1 MKKDQYFNLEV
12 NLLNDDNIAGMMSE
26 LDAAEAL
33 GIYVML
39 LLHLRTKD
47 NYEASCTPLLLR
59 AFARRY
65 DLELDMLEKVLHDY
79 NLFEVDE
86 ERQTFRAPYLDRV
99 MQRLE
104 EKWRMDTENGKKG
117 GRPKKRAKCA
127 ETPAT
132 KGRKPNET
140 QERREEEKIGIAAVV
155 NNSSNTLAGGAAD
168 AATVVEEIPA
178 MAATGNSG
186 TAESSGIRGT
196 SEITVIPE
204 TEEKISATGTSRV
217 SEITGDSG
225 SSGSSRVSEITGDSG
240 SSGSSRASEI
250 MGASGSSRSS
260 RASEITGASESS
272 RTSRTSETSEVRTA
286 SSVPVERGM
295 RIRAV
300 DEEGQQPLQ
309 PVLSWEV
316 LVDRLADSRLY
327 MELAGQRSGLGRL
340 FIDHQQQIIGLFK
353 KHILLYGKEGG
364 LLFFEDVKRYFSN
377 YIAAGSP
384 TCRMLREELMREIKE
399 RESRDVSRFESIVDG
414 KRMYLGRLIPDSA
427 PPRPDNSAVWDD
439 AHKRWGH

>member
-140 QERREEEKIGIAAVV
+140 QERREEEKIGITPVV
-155 NNSSNTLAGGAAD
+155 NNSSNTPAGEAAD
-168 AATVVEEIPA
+168 ADTVVAE
-178 MAATGNSG
+178 NSG
-186 TAESSGIRGT
+186 AVESSRIRGT
-196 SEITVIPE
+196 SGKTVIPE
-204 TEEKISATGTSRV
+204 TGEKISATRTSRASEITGDSESSGTSRV
-217 SEITGDSG
+217 SEITG
-225 SSGSSRVSEITGDSG
+225 
-240 SSGSSRASEI
+240 
-250 MGASGSSRSS
+250 ASGSSRTS
-260 RASEITGASESS
+260 RA
-272 RTSRTSETSEVRTA
+272 SETSEVRTA
-286 SSVPVERGM
+286 SSVPV
-295 RIRAV
+295 
-300 DEEGQQPLQ
+300 
-309 PVLSWEV
+309 
-316 LVDRLADSRLY
+316 
-327 MELAGQRSGLGRL
+327 GR
-340 FIDHQQQIIGLFK
+340 
-353 KHILLYGKEGG
+353 
-364 LLFFEDVKRYFSN
+364 
-377 YIAAGSP
+377 
-384 TCRMLREELMREIKE
+384 
-399 RESRDVSRFESIVDG
+399 
-414 KRMYLGRLIPDSA
+414 
-427 PPRPDNSAVWDD
+427 
-439 AHKRWGH
+439 

>member
-140 QERREEEKIGIAAVV
+140 QERREEEKIGITPVV

-168 AATVVEEIPA
+168 AATVVEE
-178 MAATGNSG
+178 NSG
-186 TAESSGIRGT
+186 ASGI

-204 TEEKISATGTSRV
+204 TEEKIYVTG
-217 SEITGDSG
+217 I
-225 SSGSSRVSEITGDSG
+225 
-240 SSGSSRASEI
+240 
-250 MGASGSSRSS
+250 S
-260 RASEITGASESS
+260 RASEITGASGSSGTSRASVITGASESS
-272 RTSRTSETSEVRTA
+272 RSSRISETSEVRTA

-353 KHILLYGKEGG
+353 KHILLYGKESG

-384 TCRMLREELMREIKE
+384 TCRLLREELMQEIKE
-399 RESRDVSRFESIVDG
+399 RESKDVSRFESIVDG

>member
-140 QERREEEKIGIAAVV
+140 QERREEEKIGITPVV

-168 AATVVEEIPA
+168 AAMVVAEIPA
-178 MAATGNSG
+178 AAATGNSG
-186 TAESSGIRGT
+186 NS
-196 SEITVIPE
+196 
-204 TEEKISATGTSRV
+204 
-217 SEITGDSG
+217 
-225 SSGSSRVSEITGDSG
+225 
-240 SSGSSRASEI
+240 
-250 MGASGSSRSS
+250 
-260 RASEITGASESS
+260 GASESS
-272 RTSRTSETSEVRTA
+272 RTSRTSGMTVIPEPEEKISASGSSETSEVRTA
-286 SSVPVERGM
+286 SSVPVGRGM

-309 PVLSWEV
+309 PVLSWET

-353 KHILLYGKEGG
+353 KHILLYGKESG

-399 RESRDVSRFESIVDG
+399 RESRDVSRFESVVDG

>member
-59 AFARRY
+59 AFARRH

-140 QERREEEKIGIAAVV
+140 QERREEEKIGITPVV

-168 AATVVEEIPA
+168 AAMVVAEIPA
-178 MAATGNSG
+178 AAATGNSG
-186 TAESSGIRGT
+186 SSRTSRT
-196 SEITVIPE
+196 SEMTVIPE
-204 TEEKISATGTSRV
+204 TEEKISATGS
-217 SEITGDSG
+217 
-225 SSGSSRVSEITGDSG
+225 
-240 SSGSSRASEI
+240 
-250 MGASGSSRSS
+250 
-260 RASEITGASESS
+260 
-272 RTSRTSETSEVRTA
+272 SETSEVRTA
-286 SSVPVERGM
+286 SSVPVGRGM
-295 RIRAV
+295 RIRVV

-309 PVLSWEV
+309 PVLSWET

-353 KHILLYGKEGG
+353 KHILLYGKESG

-399 RESRDVSRFESIVDG
+399 RESRDVSRFESVVDG

>member
-140 QERREEEKIGIAAVV
+140 QERREEEKIGITPVV

-168 AATVVEEIPA
+168 AATVVEE
-178 MAATGNSG
+178 NSG
-186 TAESSGIRGT
+186 ASGI

-204 TEEKISATGTSRV
+204 TEEKIYVTG
-217 SEITGDSG
+217 I
-225 SSGSSRVSEITGDSG
+225 
-240 SSGSSRASEI
+240 
-250 MGASGSSRSS
+250 S
-260 RASEITGASESS
+260 RASEITGASGSSGTSRASVITGASESS
-272 RTSRTSETSEVRTA
+272 RSSRISETSEVRTA

-399 RESRDVSRFESIVDG
+399 RESKDVSRFESIVDG

>member
-59 AFARRY
+59 AFARRH

-140 QERREEEKIGIAAVV
+140 QERREEEKIGITPVV

-168 AATVVEEIPA
+168 AAMVVAEIPA
-178 MAATGNSG
+178 AAATGNSG
-186 TAESSGIRGT
+186 SSGASESSRTSRT
-196 SEITVIPE
+196 SEMTVIPE
-204 TEEKISATGTSRV
+204 TEEKISA
-217 SEITGDSG
+217 SG
-225 SSGSSRVSEITGDSG
+225 S
-240 SSGSSRASEI
+240 
-250 MGASGSSRSS
+250 
-260 RASEITGASESS
+260 
-272 RTSRTSETSEVRTA
+272 SETSEVRTA
-286 SSVPVERGM
+286 SSVPVGRGM

-309 PVLSWEV
+309 PVLSWET

-353 KHILLYGKEGG
+353 KHILLYGKESG

-399 RESRDVSRFESIVDG
+399 RESRDVSRFESVVDG
-414 KRMYLGRLIPDSA
+414 KRMYLGRLIPNSA

>member
-12 NLLNDDNIAGMMSE
+12 NLLNDDNIAGLMSE

-59 AFARRY
+59 AFARRH

-140 QERREEEKIGIAAVV
+140 QERREEEKIGITPVV
-155 NNSSNTLAGGAAD
+155 NNSSNTLAGGATD
-168 AATVVEEIPA
+168 AAMVVAEIPA
-178 MAATGNSG
+178 AAATGNSG
-186 TAESSGIRGT
+186 SSRTSRT
-196 SEITVIPE
+196 SEMTVIPE
-204 TEEKISATGTSRV
+204 TEEKISA
-217 SEITGDSG
+217 SG
-225 SSGSSRVSEITGDSG
+225 
-240 SSGSSRASEI
+240 
-250 MGASGSSRSS
+250 
-260 RASEITGASESS
+260 
-272 RTSRTSETSEVRTA
+272 TSETSEVRTA
-286 SSVPVERGM
+286 SSVPVGRGM

-309 PVLSWEV
+309 PVLSWET

-353 KHILLYGKEGG
+353 KHILLYGKESG

-399 RESRDVSRFESIVDG
+399 RESRDVSRFESVVDG
-414 KRMYLGRLIPDSA
+414 KRMYLGRLIPNSA

>member
-59 AFARRY
+59 AFARRH

-140 QERREEEKIGIAAVV
+140 QERREEEKIGITPVV

-168 AATVVEEIPA
+168 AATVVAEIPA
-178 MAATGNSG
+178 AGTTGNSG
-186 TAESSGIRGT
+186 SSRASESSRTSGSSESSRTSRT
-196 SEITVIPE
+196 SEMTVIPE
-204 TEEKISATGTSRV
+204 TEEKISA
-217 SEITGDSG
+217 
-225 SSGSSRVSEITGDSG
+225 
-240 SSGSSRASEI
+240 AA
-250 MGASGSSRSS
+250 ASG
-260 RASEITGASESS
+260 
-272 RTSRTSETSEVRTA
+272 TSEVRTA
-286 SSVPVERGM
+286 SSVPVGRGM

-309 PVLSWEV
+309 PVLSWET

-353 KHILLYGKEGG
+353 KHILLYGKESG

-399 RESRDVSRFESIVDG
+399 RESRDVSRFESVVDG

>member
-59 AFARRY
+59 AFARRH

-140 QERREEEKIGIAAVV
+140 QERREEEKIGITPVV

-168 AATVVEEIPA
+168 AVTVVAEIPA
-178 MAATGNSG
+178 AAATGNSG
-186 TAESSGIRGT
+186 SSRASESSRTSGSSESSRTSRTSRT
-196 SEITVIPE
+196 SEMTVIPE
-204 TEEKISATGTSRV
+204 TEEKISATGTS
-217 SEITGDSG
+217 
-225 SSGSSRVSEITGDSG
+225 
-240 SSGSSRASEI
+240 
-250 MGASGSSRSS
+250 
-260 RASEITGASESS
+260 
-272 RTSRTSETSEVRTA
+272 ETSEVRTA
-286 SSVPVERGM
+286 SSVPVGRGM

-309 PVLSWEV
+309 PVLSWET

-353 KHILLYGKEGG
+353 KHILLYGKESG

-399 RESRDVSRFESIVDG
+399 RESRDVSRFESVVDG

>member
-59 AFARRY
+59 AFARRH

-140 QERREEEKIGIAAVV
+140 QERREEEKIGITPVV

-168 AATVVEEIPA
+168 AATVVAEIPA
-178 MAATGNSG
+178 AAATGNSG
-186 TAESSGIRGT
+186 SSGASESSRT
-196 SEITVIPE
+196 SRMTVIPE
-204 TEEKISATGTSRV
+204 TEEKISATGTS
-217 SEITGDSG
+217 
-225 SSGSSRVSEITGDSG
+225 
-240 SSGSSRASEI
+240 
-250 MGASGSSRSS
+250 
-260 RASEITGASESS
+260 
-272 RTSRTSETSEVRTA
+272 ETSEVRTA
-286 SSVPVERGM
+286 SSVPVGRGM

-309 PVLSWEV
+309 PVLSWET

-353 KHILLYGKEGG
+353 KHILLYGKESG

-399 RESRDVSRFESIVDG
+399 RESRDVSRFESVVDG

>member
-12 NLLNDDNIAGMMSE
+12 NLLNDDNIAGLMSE

-59 AFARRY
+59 AFARRH

-140 QERREEEKIGIAAVV
+140 QERREEEKIGITPVV

-168 AATVVEEIPA
+168 AAMVVA
-178 MAATGNSG
+178 
-186 TAESSGIRGT
+186 
-196 SEITVIPE
+196 E
-204 TEEKISATGTSRV
+204 TEEKISA
-217 SEITGDSG
+217 SG
-225 SSGSSRVSEITGDSG
+225 S
-240 SSGSSRASEI
+240 
-250 MGASGSSRSS
+250 
-260 RASEITGASESS
+260 
-272 RTSRTSETSEVRTA
+272 SETSEVRTA
-286 SSVPVERGM
+286 SSVPVGRGM

-309 PVLSWEV
+309 PVLSWET

-353 KHILLYGKEGG
+353 KHILLYGKESG

-399 RESRDVSRFESIVDG
+399 RESRDVSRFESVVDG

>member
-59 AFARRY
+59 AFARRH

-132 KGRKPNET
+132 KGRSPNET
-140 QERREEEKIGIAAVV
+140 QERREEEKIGITPVV
-155 NNSSNTLAGGAAD
+155 NTSSSTLAGGAAD
-168 AATVVEEIPA
+168 AATVVAEIPA
-178 MAATGNSG
+178 AGTSRTSG
-186 TAESSGIRGT
+186 SSRASESSRT
-196 SEITVIPE
+196 SRASEMTVIPE
-204 TEEKISATGTSRV
+204 TEEKISA
-217 SEITGDSG
+217 
-225 SSGSSRVSEITGDSG
+225 
-240 SSGSSRASEI
+240 AA
-250 MGASGSSRSS
+250 ASG
-260 RASEITGASESS
+260 
-272 RTSRTSETSEVRTA
+272 TSEVRTA
-286 SSVPVERGM
+286 SSVPVGRGM

-300 DEEGQQPLQ
+300 DEEGQQPVL
-309 PVLSWEV
+309 PVLSWET

-353 KHILLYGKEGG
+353 KHILLYGKESG

-399 RESRDVSRFESIVDG
+399 RESRDVSRFESVVDG

>member
-140 QERREEEKIGIAAVV
+140 QERREEEKIGITPVV

-168 AATVVEEIPA
+168 AAMVVA
-178 MAATGNSG
+178 
-186 TAESSGIRGT
+186 
-196 SEITVIPE
+196 E
-204 TEEKISATGTSRV
+204 TEEKISA
-217 SEITGDSG
+217 SG
-225 SSGSSRVSEITGDSG
+225 S
-240 SSGSSRASEI
+240 
-250 MGASGSSRSS
+250 
-260 RASEITGASESS
+260 
-272 RTSRTSETSEVRTA
+272 SETSEVRTA
-286 SSVPVERGM
+286 SSVPVGRGM

-309 PVLSWEV
+309 PVLSWET

-353 KHILLYGKEGG
+353 KHILLYGKESG

-399 RESRDVSRFESIVDG
+399 RESKDVSRFESIVDG

>member
-59 AFARRY
+59 AFARRH

-140 QERREEEKIGIAAVV
+140 QERREEEKIGITPVV

-168 AATVVEEIPA
+168 AAMVVAEIPA
-178 MAATGNSG
+178 AGTSG
-186 TAESSGIRGT
+186 SSRASESSRTSRT
-196 SEITVIPE
+196 SEMTVIPE
-204 TEEKISATGTSRV
+204 TEEKISATGTS
-217 SEITGDSG
+217 
-225 SSGSSRVSEITGDSG
+225 
-240 SSGSSRASEI
+240 
-250 MGASGSSRSS
+250 
-260 RASEITGASESS
+260 
-272 RTSRTSETSEVRTA
+272 ETSEVRTA
-286 SSVPVERGM
+286 SSVPVGRGM

-309 PVLSWEV
+309 PVLSWET

-353 KHILLYGKEGG
+353 KHILLYGKESG

-399 RESRDVSRFESIVDG
+399 RESRDVSRFESVVDG

>member
-59 AFARRY
+59 AFARRH

-140 QERREEEKIGIAAVV
+140 QERREEEKIGITPVV

-168 AATVVEEIPA
+168 AATVVAEIPA
-178 MAATGNSG
+178 AAATGNSG
-186 TAESSGIRGT
+186 SSGASESSRTSRT
-196 SEITVIPE
+196 SEMTVIPE
-204 TEEKISATGTSRV
+204 TEEKISA
-217 SEITGDSG
+217 SG
-225 SSGSSRVSEITGDSG
+225 S
-240 SSGSSRASEI
+240 
-250 MGASGSSRSS
+250 
-260 RASEITGASESS
+260 
-272 RTSRTSETSEVRTA
+272 SETSEVRTA
-286 SSVPVERGM
+286 SSVPVGRGM

-309 PVLSWEV
+309 PVLSWET

-353 KHILLYGKEGG
+353 KHILLYGKESG

-399 RESRDVSRFESIVDG
+399 RESRDVSRFESVVDG

>member
-140 QERREEEKIGIAAVV
+140 QERREEEKIGITPVV

-168 AATVVEEIPA
+168 AALVVAEIPA
-178 MAATGNSG
+178 AAATGNSG
-186 TAESSGIRGT
+186 SSGASESSRTSRT
-196 SEITVIPE
+196 SEMTVIPE
-204 TEEKISATGTSRV
+204 TEEKISATGS
-217 SEITGDSG
+217 
-225 SSGSSRVSEITGDSG
+225 
-240 SSGSSRASEI
+240 
-250 MGASGSSRSS
+250 
-260 RASEITGASESS
+260 
-272 RTSRTSETSEVRTA
+272 SETSEVRTA
-286 SSVPVERGM
+286 SSVPVGRGM

-309 PVLSWEV
+309 PVLSWET

-353 KHILLYGKEGG
+353 KHILLYGKESG

-399 RESRDVSRFESIVDG
+399 RESRDVSRFESVVDG

>member
-59 AFARRY
+59 AFARRH

-140 QERREEEKIGIAAVV
+140 QERREEEKIGITPVV

-168 AATVVEEIPA
+168 AATVVAEIPA
-178 MAATGNSG
+178 AGATGNSR
-186 TAESSGIRGT
+186 ASESSRT
-196 SEITVIPE
+196 SRTSGMTVIPE
-204 TEEKISATGTSRV
+204 TEEKISATGTS
-217 SEITGDSG
+217 G
-225 SSGSSRVSEITGDSG
+225 S
-240 SSGSSRASEI
+240 
-250 MGASGSSRSS
+250 
-260 RASEITGASESS
+260 
-272 RTSRTSETSEVRTA
+272 SETSEVRTA
-286 SSVPVERGM
+286 SSVPVGRGM

-309 PVLSWEV
+309 PVLSWET

-353 KHILLYGKEGG
+353 KHILLYGKESG

-399 RESRDVSRFESIVDG
+399 RESRDVSRFESVVDG

>member
-140 QERREEEKIGIAAVV
+140 QERREEEKIGITPVV
-155 NNSSNTLAGGAAD
+155 NNSSNTPAGGAAD
-168 AATVVEEIPA
+168 AATVVTE
-178 MAATGNSG
+178 NSG
-186 TAESSGIRGT
+186 AAGS

-204 TEEKISATGTSRV
+204 TEEKIYVTGTSRASV
-217 SEITGDSG
+217 IT
-225 SSGSSRVSEITGDSG
+225 
-240 SSGSSRASEI
+240 
-250 MGASGSSRSS
+250 GASGSS
-260 RASEITGASESS
+260 G
-272 RTSRTSETSEVRTA
+272 TSRTSETSEVRTA

-309 PVLSWEV
+309 PVLSWET

-399 RESRDVSRFESIVDG
+399 RESKDVSRFESIVDG

>member
-140 QERREEEKIGIAAVV
+140 QERREEEKIGITPVV

-168 AATVVEEIPA
+168 AAMVVAEIPA
-178 MAATGNSG
+178 AAATGNSRNSG
-186 TAESSGIRGT
+186 ASESSRT
-196 SEITVIPE
+196 SRTSGMTVIPE
-204 TEEKISATGTSRV
+204 TEEKISATGTS
-217 SEITGDSG
+217 
-225 SSGSSRVSEITGDSG
+225 
-240 SSGSSRASEI
+240 
-250 MGASGSSRSS
+250 
-260 RASEITGASESS
+260 
-272 RTSRTSETSEVRTA
+272 ETSEVRTA
-286 SSVPVERGM
+286 SSVPVGRGM

-309 PVLSWEV
+309 PVLSWET

-353 KHILLYGKEGG
+353 KHILLYGKESG

-399 RESRDVSRFESIVDG
+399 RESKDVSRFESIVDG

>member
-59 AFARRY
+59 AFARRH

-140 QERREEEKIGIAAVV
+140 QERREEEKIGITPVV

-168 AATVVEEIPA
+168 AATVVAEIPA
-178 MAATGNSG
+178 AGATGNS
-186 TAESSGIRGT
+186 ESSRTSGSSGSSESSRTSRT
-196 SEITVIPE
+196 SEMTVIPE
-204 TEEKISATGTSRV
+204 TEEKISA
-217 SEITGDSG
+217 SG
-225 SSGSSRVSEITGDSG
+225 
-240 SSGSSRASEI
+240 
-250 MGASGSSRSS
+250 
-260 RASEITGASESS
+260 
-272 RTSRTSETSEVRTA
+272 TSETSEVRTA
-286 SSVPVERGM
+286 SSVPVGRGM

-309 PVLSWEV
+309 PVLSWET

-353 KHILLYGKEGG
+353 KHILLYGKESG

-399 RESRDVSRFESIVDG
+399 RESRDVSRFESVVDG

>member
-59 AFARRY
+59 AFARRH

-140 QERREEEKIGIAAVV
+140 QERREEEKIGITPVV

-168 AATVVEEIPA
+168 AATVVAEIPA
-178 MAATGNSG
+178 AGATGNSG
-186 TAESSGIRGT
+186 SSRTSGSSGSSESSRTSRT
-196 SEITVIPE
+196 SEMTVIPE
-204 TEEKISATGTSRV
+204 TEEKISA
-217 SEITGDSG
+217 SG
-225 SSGSSRVSEITGDSG
+225 
-240 SSGSSRASEI
+240 
-250 MGASGSSRSS
+250 
-260 RASEITGASESS
+260 
-272 RTSRTSETSEVRTA
+272 TSETSEVRTA
-286 SSVPVERGM
+286 SSVPVGRGM

-309 PVLSWEV
+309 PVLSWET

-353 KHILLYGKEGG
+353 KHILLYGKESG

-399 RESRDVSRFESIVDG
+399 RESRDVSRFESVVDG

>member
-140 QERREEEKIGIAAVV
+140 QERREEEKIGITPVV
-155 NNSSNTLAGGAAD
+155 NNSSNTPVGEAAD
-168 AATVVEEIPA
+168 AATVVAEIPA
-178 MAATGNSG
+178 TAATGNSG
-186 TAESSGIRGT
+186 AAESSGIKGT
-196 SEITVIPE
+196 SGMTVIPE
-204 TEEKISATGTSRV
+204 TEEKISATGTSRA

-225 SSGSSRVSEITGDSG
+225 SSGTSRT
-240 SSGSSRASEI
+240 SEI
-250 MGASGSSRSS
+250 MGASGSS
-260 RASEITGASESS
+260 G
-272 RTSRTSETSEVRTA
+272 TSRTSETSEVRTA

-309 PVLSWEV
+309 PVLSWEA

-399 RESRDVSRFESIVDG
+399 RESKDVSRFESIVDG

>member
-59 AFARRY
+59 AFARRH

-140 QERREEEKIGIAAVV
+140 QERREEEKIGITPVV

-168 AATVVEEIPA
+168 AAMVVTGIPET
-178 MAATGNSG
+178 AATGNSG
-186 TAESSGIRGT
+186 AAESSGIKGT
-196 SEITVIPE
+196 SGMTVIPE
-204 TEEKISATGTSRV
+204 TEEKISATGTSRA

-225 SSGSSRVSEITGDSG
+225 SSGTSRT
-240 SSGSSRASEI
+240 SEI
-250 MGASGSSRSS
+250 MGASGSS
-260 RASEITGASESS
+260 G
-272 RTSRTSETSEVRTA
+272 TSGTSETSEVRTA
-286 SSVPVERGM
+286 SSVPVGRGM

-309 PVLSWEV
+309 PVLSWET

-353 KHILLYGKEGG
+353 KHILLYGKESG

-399 RESRDVSRFESIVDG
+399 RESRDVSRFESVVDG

>member
-59 AFARRY
+59 AFARRH

-140 QERREEEKIGIAAVV
+140 QERREEEKIGITPVV
-155 NNSSNTLAGGAAD
+155 NNSSNPLAGGAAD
-168 AATVVEEIPA
+168 AATVVAEIPA
-178 MAATGNSG
+178 AGTSRTSG
-186 TAESSGIRGT
+186 SSESSGT
-196 SEITVIPE
+196 SRASEMTVIPE
-204 TEEKISATGTSRV
+204 TEEKISATG
-217 SEITGDSG
+217 
-225 SSGSSRVSEITGDSG
+225 
-240 SSGSSRASEI
+240 
-250 MGASGSSRSS
+250 ASG
-260 RASEITGASESS
+260 
-272 RTSRTSETSEVRTA
+272 TSETSEVRTA
-286 SSVPVERGM
+286 SSVPVGRGM

-309 PVLSWEV
+309 PVLSWET

-353 KHILLYGKEGG
+353 KHILLYGKESG

-399 RESRDVSRFESIVDG
+399 RESRDVSRFESVVDG

>member
-140 QERREEEKIGIAAVV
+140 QERREEEKIGITPVV
-155 NNSSNTLAGGAAD
+155 NNSSNTPAGGAAD
-168 AATVVEEIPA
+168 AATVVTGIPA
-178 MAATGNSG
+178 TAAMGNPG
-186 TAESSGIRGT
+186 AAESSGIKRT
-196 SEITVIPE
+196 SGMTVIPE

-225 SSGSSRVSEITGDSG
+225 SSGTSRISEIT
-240 SSGSSRASEI
+240 
-250 MGASGSSRSS
+250 GASGSSRTS
-260 RASEITGASESS
+260 RA
-272 RTSRTSETSEVRTA
+272 SETSEVRTA

-309 PVLSWEV
+309 PVLSWET

-399 RESRDVSRFESIVDG
+399 RESKDVSRFESIVDG

>member
-140 QERREEEKIGIAAVV
+140 QERREEEKIGITPVV

-168 AATVVEEIPA
+168 AATVVTGIPET
-178 MAATGNSG
+178 AATGNSG
-186 TAESSGIRGT
+186 AAESSRIRGT
-196 SEITVIPE
+196 SGMTVIPE
-204 TEEKISATGTSRV
+204 TEEKIYVTGT
-217 SEITGDSG
+217 
-225 SSGSSRVSEITGDSG
+225 
-240 SSGSSRASEI
+240 
-250 MGASGSSRSS
+250 S

-272 RTSRTSETSEVRTA
+272 GTSRTSVITGASESSRSSRISETSEVRTA

-309 PVLSWEV
+309 PVLSWEA

-399 RESRDVSRFESIVDG
+399 RESKDVSRFESIVDG

>member
-59 AFARRY
+59 AFARRH

-140 QERREEEKIGIAAVV
+140 QERREEEKIGITPVV

-168 AATVVEEIPA
+168 AATVVAEIPA
-178 MAATGNSG
+178 AAATGNSG
-186 TAESSGIRGT
+186 S
-196 SEITVIPE
+196 
-204 TEEKISATGTSRV
+204 
-217 SEITGDSG
+217 
-225 SSGSSRVSEITGDSG
+225 
-240 SSGSSRASEI
+240 
-250 MGASGSSRSS
+250 
-260 RASEITGASESS
+260 SESS
-272 RTSRTSETSEVRTA
+272 RTSRTSEMTVILETEEKISAAAASGTSEVRTA
-286 SSVPVERGM
+286 SSVPVGRGM

-309 PVLSWEV
+309 PVLSWET

-353 KHILLYGKEGG
+353 KHILLYGKESG

-399 RESRDVSRFESIVDG
+399 RESRDVSRFESVVDG

>member
-59 AFARRY
+59 AFARRH

-140 QERREEEKIGIAAVV
+140 QERREEEKIGITPVV

-168 AATVVEEIPA
+168 AAMVVA
-178 MAATGNSG
+178 
-186 TAESSGIRGT
+186 
-196 SEITVIPE
+196 E
-204 TEEKISATGTSRV
+204 TEEKISA
-217 SEITGDSG
+217 SG
-225 SSGSSRVSEITGDSG
+225 S
-240 SSGSSRASEI
+240 
-250 MGASGSSRSS
+250 
-260 RASEITGASESS
+260 
-272 RTSRTSETSEVRTA
+272 SETSEVRTA
-286 SSVPVERGM
+286 SSVPVGRGM

-309 PVLSWEV
+309 PVLSWET

-353 KHILLYGKEGG
+353 KHILLYGKESG

-399 RESRDVSRFESIVDG
+399 RESRDVSRFESVVNG

>member
-140 QERREEEKIGIAAVV
+140 QERREEEKIGITPVV
-155 NNSSNTLAGGAAD
+155 NNSSNTPAGEAAD

-178 MAATGNSG
+178 TAATGSSGAAEISG
-186 TAESSGIRGT
+186 TSRI

-204 TEEKISATGTSRV
+204 TEGKIYVTGISRA
-217 SEITGDSG
+217 SG
-225 SSGSSRVSEITGDSG
+225 SSG
-240 SSGSSRASEI
+240 
-250 MGASGSSRSS
+250 
-260 RASEITGASESS
+260 
-272 RTSRTSETSEVRTA
+272 TSRTSETSEVRTA

-353 KHILLYGKEGG
+353 KHILLYGKESG

-399 RESRDVSRFESIVDG
+399 RESKDVSRFESIVDG

>member
-1 MKKDQYFNLEV
+1 
-12 NLLNDDNIAGMMSE
+12 
-26 LDAAEAL
+26 
-33 GIYVML
+33 ML

-59 AFARRY
+59 AFARRH

-140 QERREEEKIGIAAVV
+140 QERREEEKIGITPVV

-168 AATVVEEIPA
+168 AAMVVAEIPA
-178 MAATGNSG
+178 AAATGNSG
-186 TAESSGIRGT
+186 
-196 SEITVIPE
+196 
-204 TEEKISATGTSRV
+204 
-217 SEITGDSG
+217 
-225 SSGSSRVSEITGDSG
+225 
-240 SSGSSRASEI
+240 
-250 MGASGSSRSS
+250 
-260 RASEITGASESS
+260 
-272 RTSRTSETSEVRTA
+272 TSETSEVRTA
-286 SSVPVERGM
+286 SSVPVGRGM

-309 PVLSWEV
+309 PVLSWET

-353 KHILLYGKEGG
+353 KHILLYGKESG

-399 RESRDVSRFESIVDG
+399 RESRDVSRFESVVDG

-439 AHKRWGH
+439 AHKKWGH

>member
-59 AFARRY
+59 AFARRH

-140 QERREEEKIGIAAVV
+140 QERREEEKIGITPVV

-168 AATVVEEIPA
+168 AATVVTGIPET
-178 MAATGNSG
+178 AATGNSG
-186 TAESSGIRGT
+186 AAESSGIKGT
-196 SEITVIPE
+196 SGMTVIPE
-204 TEEKISATGTSRV
+204 TEEKISATGTSRT

-225 SSGSSRVSEITGDSG
+225 SSR
-240 SSGSSRASEI
+240 SSRASEI
-250 MGASGSSRSS
+250 MGASGSSRTS
-260 RASEITGASESS
+260 RA
-272 RTSRTSETSEVRTA
+272 SETSEVRTA
-286 SSVPVERGM
+286 SSVPVGRGM

-309 PVLSWEV
+309 PVLSWET

-353 KHILLYGKEGG
+353 KHILLYGKESG

-399 RESRDVSRFESIVDG
+399 RESKDVSRFESIVDG

>member
-140 QERREEEKIGIAAVV
+140 QERREEEKIGITPVV

-168 AATVVEEIPA
+168 AATVVEEIPET
-178 MAATGNSG
+178 AATGNSG
-186 TAESSGIRGT
+186 AAESSRIRGT

-204 TEEKISATGTSRV
+204 TEEKISATGTSR
-217 SEITGDSG
+217 
-225 SSGSSRVSEITGDSG
+225 
-240 SSGSSRASEI
+240 
-250 MGASGSSRSS
+250 
-260 RASEITGASESS
+260 
-272 RTSRTSETSEVRTA
+272 TSETSEVRTA

-295 RIRAV
+295 KIRAV

-309 PVLSWEV
+309 PVLSWEA

-353 KHILLYGKEGG
+353 KHILLYGKESG

-399 RESRDVSRFESIVDG
+399 RESKDVSRFESIVDG

>member
-59 AFARRY
+59 AFARRH

-140 QERREEEKIGIAAVV
+140 QERREEEKIGITPVV

-168 AATVVEEIPA
+168 AAMVVAEIPA
-178 MAATGNSG
+178 AAATGNSG
-186 TAESSGIRGT
+186 SSRASESSRT
-196 SEITVIPE
+196 SRTSGMTVIPE
-204 TEEKISATGTSRV
+204 TEEKISA
-217 SEITGDSG
+217 SG
-225 SSGSSRVSEITGDSG
+225 S
-240 SSGSSRASEI
+240 
-250 MGASGSSRSS
+250 
-260 RASEITGASESS
+260 
-272 RTSRTSETSEVRTA
+272 SETSEVRTA
-286 SSVPVERGM
+286 SSVPVGRGM

-309 PVLSWEV
+309 PVLSWEM
-316 LVDRLADSRLY
+316 LLDRLADSRLY

-353 KHILLYGKEGG
+353 KHILLYGKESG

-399 RESRDVSRFESIVDG
+399 RESRDVSRFESVVDG

>member
-59 AFARRY
+59 AFARRH

-140 QERREEEKIGIAAVV
+140 QERREEEKIGITPVV

-168 AATVVEEIPA
+168 AATVVAEIPA
-178 MAATGNSG
+178 AGATGNSG
-186 TAESSGIRGT
+186 SSRASESSRTSGSSESSRTSRT
-196 SEITVIPE
+196 SEMTVIPE
-204 TEEKISATGTSRV
+204 TEEKISA
-217 SEITGDSG
+217 SG
-225 SSGSSRVSEITGDSG
+225 
-240 SSGSSRASEI
+240 
-250 MGASGSSRSS
+250 
-260 RASEITGASESS
+260 
-272 RTSRTSETSEVRTA
+272 TSETSEVRTA
-286 SSVPVERGM
+286 SSVPVGRGM

-309 PVLSWEV
+309 PVLSWET

-353 KHILLYGKEGG
+353 KHILLYGKESG

-399 RESRDVSRFESIVDG
+399 RESRDVSRFESVVDG

>member
-104 EKWRMDTENGKKG
+104 EKWRMDTEIGKNG

-140 QERREEEKIGIAAVV
+140 QERREEEKIGITPVV

-168 AATVVEEIPA
+168 AAMVVA
-178 MAATGNSG
+178 
-186 TAESSGIRGT
+186 
-196 SEITVIPE
+196 E
-204 TEEKISATGTSRV
+204 TEEKISA
-217 SEITGDSG
+217 SG
-225 SSGSSRVSEITGDSG
+225 
-240 SSGSSRASEI
+240 
-250 MGASGSSRSS
+250 
-260 RASEITGASESS
+260 
-272 RTSRTSETSEVRTA
+272 TSETSEVRTA
-286 SSVPVERGM
+286 SSVPVGRGM

-309 PVLSWEV
+309 PVLSWET

-353 KHILLYGKEGG
+353 KHILLYGKESG

-399 RESRDVSRFESIVDG
+399 RESRDVSRFESVVDG

>member
-59 AFARRY
+59 AFARRH

-140 QERREEEKIGIAAVV
+140 QERREEEKIGITPVV

-168 AATVVEEIPA
+168 AVTVVAEIPA
-178 MAATGNSG
+178 AAATGNSG
-186 TAESSGIRGT
+186 SSRASESSRTSGSSESSRTSRT
-196 SEITVIPE
+196 SEMTVIPE
-204 TEEKISATGTSRV
+204 TEEKISATGTS
-217 SEITGDSG
+217 
-225 SSGSSRVSEITGDSG
+225 
-240 SSGSSRASEI
+240 
-250 MGASGSSRSS
+250 
-260 RASEITGASESS
+260 
-272 RTSRTSETSEVRTA
+272 ETSEVRTA
-286 SSVPVERGM
+286 SSVPVGRGM

-309 PVLSWEV
+309 PVLSWET

-353 KHILLYGKEGG
+353 KHILLYGKESG

-399 RESRDVSRFESIVDG
+399 RESRDVSRFESVVDG

>member
-59 AFARRY
+59 AFARRH

-140 QERREEEKIGIAAVV
+140 QERREEEKIGITPVV

-168 AATVVEEIPA
+168 AAMVVA
-178 MAATGNSG
+178 
-186 TAESSGIRGT
+186 
-196 SEITVIPE
+196 E
-204 TEEKISATGTSRV
+204 TEEKISA
-217 SEITGDSG
+217 SG
-225 SSGSSRVSEITGDSG
+225 S
-240 SSGSSRASEI
+240 
-250 MGASGSSRSS
+250 
-260 RASEITGASESS
+260 
-272 RTSRTSETSEVRTA
+272 SETSEVRTA
-286 SSVPVERGM
+286 SSVPVGRGM
-295 RIRAV
+295 RIWAV

-309 PVLSWEV
+309 PVLSWET

-353 KHILLYGKEGG
+353 KHILLYGKESG

-399 RESRDVSRFESIVDG
+399 RESRDVSRFESVVDG